1 MVWGPARGA
10 TSLGLQRE
18 GSKARKGCLGKR
30 KGCLGKRKTEQ
41 SIIRQCSIGVF
52 VGKGGK
58 GQCSICKA
66 IYWIIFSKQPVFD
79 QNYLL
84 LYPLVHTAVQSV
96 VFVAV
101 VDKD

>member
-18 GSKARKGCLGKR
+18 GSKAR